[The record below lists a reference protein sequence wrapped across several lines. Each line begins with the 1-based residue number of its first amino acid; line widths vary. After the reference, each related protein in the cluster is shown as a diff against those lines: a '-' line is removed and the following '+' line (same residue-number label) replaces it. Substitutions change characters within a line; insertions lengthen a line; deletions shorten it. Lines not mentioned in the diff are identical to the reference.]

1 MKNKIIPYRKDLKEK
16 ARELRKHG
24 TLAEVLLWQE
34 IKGKQIKG
42 FQFHRQV
49 PMLDYIVDF
58 YCHELALV
66 IEIDGDSHYHDDA
79 PIKDAT
85 RQKRIESYGINFLRF
100 DDVDVKKNIGYVLST
115 IIEWIEDRQAP
126 PLFNIPLTP
135 FSPLLVLHPEDYI
148 RRIPLLNRRCFGLSP
163 KHDVTIFT
171 VITWH

>member
-58 YCHELALV
+58 YCHELSLV

-79 PIKDAT
+79 PIKDAI
-85 RQKRIESYGINFLRF
+85 RQKRIESYGSIFF
-100 DDVDVKKNIGYVLST
+100 DLMM
-115 IIEWIEDRQAP
+115 WM
-126 PLFNIPLTP
+126 
-135 FSPLLVLHPEDYI
+135 
-148 RRIPLLNRRCFGLSP
+148 
-163 KHDVTIFT
+163 
-171 VITWH
+171 